1 MTVPTDRIID
11 NSLDVGRKIPG
22 SAIADDAI
30 TADKIAPGAVDVTDV
45 ADGSITTAKLAAG
58 VLSADAAGRAKMAT
72 ALFDEATVTAKFAAQ
87 AIPSAAIKNA
97 AVTSAKILDGD
108 VTTLKLPANV
118 LSADATGRA
127 RIQTGFFDEATAD
140 DLIAAGAIDGQDR
153 LKAGSVITDRL
164 APAAVTGPKLG
175 ATPFSVGAF
184 TAGNGAG
191 TRTLTGAVVGDR
203 VVGFANITTPGALGT
218 AADFEATITVNDQ
231 IQQLQ
236 TDYTAQDFI
245 VFLLPAAA

>member
-1 MTVPTDRIID
+1 MTVSTERTID

-30 TADKIAPGAVDVTDV
+30 TADKLAPGAVDVTDV
-45 ADGSITTAKLAAG
+45 ADLAITTAKLAAG
-58 VLSADAAGRAKMAT
+58 ALSADAAGRSKMAT
-72 ALFDEATVTAKFAAQ
+72 ALFDEATVSAKFAAQ
-87 AIPSAAIKNA
+87 AIDSGVIKNA
-97 AVTSAKILDGD
+97 AITTTKILDGN

-127 RIQTGFFDEATAD
+127 RIETNFFDEATVD
-140 DLIAAGAIDGQDR
+140 DLVAAGAIDGSDR
-153 LKAGSVITDRL
+153 IKAASVITDRL
-164 APAAVTGPKLG
+164 APAAVTGPKIG

-184 TAGNGAG
+184 AAGNGAG
-191 TRTLTGAVVGDR
+191 ARTLTGAVAGDR
-203 VVGFANITTPGALGT
+203 VVGFANVTTTGALGT
-218 AADFEATITVNDQ
+218 AADFEATITVDDQ

-236 TDYTAQDFI
+236 TDHTAQEFV